1 MRSRYVP
8 ALLAGALVAL
18 ALWPSTAQPQDGR
31 AAQLEQLRERFDGH
45 WVLAVPTA
53 SARRTV
59 DNAIE
64 RAVNAMNMLLRGMAR
79 PMIRDNTPINQSIEL
94 RFRSVDEVY
103 CRFDTG
109 ATYTTPLGATR
120 NGQSL
125 DGETLRVT
133 QRYRDGAFE
142 QVFQADQGTRWNQY
156 HLLDDGRMRVDA
168 TTQGDMMP
176 QPLRFSLAY
185 RKR

>member
-1 MRSRYVP
+1 MMAAWPAPAQVQDSR
-8 ALLAGALVAL
+8 AA
-18 ALWPSTAQPQDGR
+18 PSRTAQF
-31 AAQLEQLRERFDGH
+31 EELRGRFDGV
-45 WVLAVPTA
+45 WRLAVPAA

-59 DNAIE
+59 DSAID

-94 RFRSVDEVY
+94 RFRQGNNVY

-109 ATYTTPLGATR
+109 AEYTTPLGATR

-133 QRYRDGAFE
+133 QRYRDGALE
-142 QVFQADQGTRWNQY
+142 QVFQADQGTRWNMY
-156 HLLDDGRMRVDA
+156 RILEDGRMRVDA

-176 QPLRFSLAY
+176 QPLRFSLTY
-185 RKR
+185 RR